1 MIFNT
6 NIEKIMLLFLREP
19 LKGFHLREI
28 ERVAK
33 IGLPSVK
40 KYVDFLLKDGLI
52 KKEKYGVYFNYSAN
66 RDSRNFKLLNR
77 FYLLTN
83 LNFVVEE
90 ISEKVHP
97 NVIILFGSA
106 SKGEDTEK
114 SDIDIFVQSKRKSFD
129 FSKIESKL
137 NRKINLLF
145 EPNILNIN
153 KNLFNSIINGIV
165 LQGVLEAK

>member
-1 MIFNT
+1 
-6 NIEKIMLLFLREP
+6 MLLFLREP

-52 KKEKYGVYFNYSAN
+52 KKEKYGVYFNYSSN

-129 FSKIESKL
+129 FSKIEGKL

-145 EPNILNIN
+145 EPDILNIN